1 MGKNDTIN
9 WDELEAEEIAAGR
22 PARQKR
28 QAAPVDVEPE
38 SDPAIDLEPEV
49 AAVDAVAAPSSTP
62 APQRGA
68 TRTPRPSVEAEAFDM
83 DEIEDNVIDEPAPVV
98 RPAQFVNLND
108 EPGYGDRNG
117 IELLRDVEVDLT
129 VELGSTRMLIKHIL
143 GLRPGSVVELNR
155 LAGEP
160 VDIVINKTLIARGEV
175 VVVDEKFAIRVV
187 EIVPPERR
195 LATA

>member
-1 MGKNDTIN
+1 
-9 WDELEAEEIAAGR
+9 
-22 PARQKR
+22 
-28 QAAPVDVEPE
+28 
-38 SDPAIDLEPEV
+38 
-49 AAVDAVAAPSSTP
+49 
-62 APQRGA
+62 
-68 TRTPRPSVEAEAFDM
+68 M

>member
-1 MGKNDTIN
+1 MGKNDTLN
-9 WDELEAEEIAAGR
+9 WDELEAEAAAAGQPPR
-22 PARQKR
+22 KSAR
-28 QAAPVDVEPE
+28 ASAPDVEPVPSPSE
-38 SDPAIDLEPEV
+38 
-49 AAVDAVAAPSSTP
+49 AAQGASAA
-62 APQRGA
+62 
-68 TRTPRPSVEAEAFDM
+68 SVEAESYMLD
-83 DEIEDNVIDEPAPVV
+83 DIEESTSIAADEPQPIV

-108 EPGYGDRNG
+108 EPGYGERNG
-117 IELLRDVEVDLT
+117 IDLLRDVEVELT

>member
-1 MGKNDTIN
+1 VSGNN
-9 WDELEAEEIAAGR
+9 
-22 PARQKR
+22 PA
-28 QAAPVDVEPE
+28 
-38 SDPAIDLEPEV
+38 
-49 AAVDAVAAPSSTP
+49 
-62 APQRGA
+62 
-68 TRTPRPSVEAEAFDM
+68 SVEAA
-83 DEIEDNVIDEPAPVV
+83 IEWDSLDDDNEGDNQNGNVDPGSV
-98 RPAQFVNLND
+98 RPAQFVSLND
-108 EPGYGDRNG
+108 DAG
-117 IELLRDVEVDLT
+117 IGPSSGIDLLRDVEVELT

-195 LATA
+195 LGNN

>member
-1 MGKNDTIN
+1 MSDQNVKD
-9 WDELEAEEIAAGR
+9 A
-22 PARQKR
+22 
-28 QAAPVDVEPE
+28 QA
-38 SDPAIDLEPEV
+38 
-49 AAVDAVAAPSSTP
+49 AAVDWDALDNDAAG
-62 APQRGA
+62 GA
-68 TRTPRPSVEAEAFDM
+68 FPNVEDTLPPHLSGP
-83 DEIEDNVIDEPAPVV
+83 DV
-98 RPAQFVNLND
+98 RPAAFQQLVED
-108 EPGYGDRNG
+108 GQAGPRQG
-117 IELLRDVEVDLT
+117 IDLLRDVEVELT

-195 LATA
+195 LGAS

>member
-1 MGKNDTIN
+1 MGKNDTLN
-9 WDELEAEEIAAGR
+9 WDELEAEAAAAGHPPR
-22 PARQKR
+22 KPGRATAPDVEPVPSPSPAAREVT
-28 QAAPVDVEPE
+28 AAPV
-38 SDPAIDLEPEV
+38 
-49 AAVDAVAAPSSTP
+49 
-62 APQRGA
+62 
-68 TRTPRPSVEAEAFDM
+68 EAESYMLND
-83 DEIEDNVIDEPAPVV
+83 IDELTTEPPDEAMPVV

-108 EPGYGDRNG
+108 EPGYGERNG
-117 IELLRDVEVDLT
+117 IDLLRDVEVELT

>member
-1 MGKNDTIN
+1 MI
-9 WDELEAEEIAAGR
+9 DETENGA
-22 PARQKR
+22 
-28 QAAPVDVEPE
+28 VSDVE
-38 SDPAIDLEPEV
+38 
-49 AAVDAVAAPSSTP
+49 
-62 APQRGA
+62 
-68 TRTPRPSVEAEAFDM
+68 
-83 DEIEDNVIDEPAPVV
+83 PVV
-98 RPAQFVNLND
+98 RPAQFVNLSD
-108 EPGYGDRNG
+108 ESGYGEPNG
-117 IELLRDVEVDLT
+117 IDLLREVEVELT